1 MTAGGLKPAL
11 MRLAFSK
18 FTAARAEPLEAVEH
32 HTSSST
38 GGEEDNSKVC
48 THTNSPKSAL
58 TSTQGSV
65 SVFMDTPTFACHFHG
80 IFKHETRI
88 DLKSLLPRADKDREE
103 TCVLSKLTAK
113 TQDG

>member
-11 MRLAFSK
+11 MRLAFYK

-48 THTNSPKSAL
+48 THTDPSPRLLQHKDLSQRSWIL
-58 TSTQGSV
+58 PPSHVQ
-65 SVFMDTPTFACHFHG
+65 
-80 IFKHETRI
+80 TRNAHI
-88 DLKSLLPRADKDREE
+88 AYLRSLLPRREKRRAN
-103 TCVLSKLTAK
+103 CPK
-113 TQDG
+113 